1 MLFNHIDHISLE
13 SFQQHAQGRRLVFLD
28 PFSHHRTL
36 FLRSFLE
43 QTARGLLYHQVPRPN
58 LLLTEW
64 LPLLLADIQQVYPDF
79 GTALAAAGGR
89 ATPDALGTALAH
101 DLSAVCHQAGFLF
114 IDDFD
119 RVCRSADLDRFVA
132 ALIAALPDGVQIALS
147 SALAYRQPWST
158 LIAERRAALLGYH
171 EQRHELRFEAYD
183 HPRSQLEVYAL
194 DGGQVL
200 INGRSVSSWDGML
213 PRLLFF
219 YLIDHPLVTRDQVFA
234 DFWPALNV
242 DEATDIFHVT
252 KHKISDVLNRVAGGG
267 EHELTQYRQGYYMP
281 SETIIRTYDVSDF
294 ESLLD
299 RAMQTPNAHEAE
311 VLFRRALDYCRQP
324 FLVQLNAPW
333 IVQRRAALLQRQGDA
348 LIGLGCIYQRQGHHA
363 AALELLEPAL
373 TLRPER
379 EDVHRRV
386 IELHLYLGHVKAA
399 WDAYDR
405 LLTRVYAPL
414 GLLPSPQTL
423 ELRTRLE
430 AHPR

>member
-1 MLFNHIDHISLE
+1 MLFSHIDHISLE

-58 LLLTEW
+58 LPLTEW
-64 LPLLLADIQQVYPDF
+64 LPLLLTDIQQVYPDF
-79 GTALAAAGGR
+79 GAALAAAGGS
-89 ATPDALGTALAH
+89 ATPEALGSALAH
-101 DLSAVCHQAGFLF
+101 DLDAVCNQAGFLF

-119 RVCRSADLDRFVA
+119 RVCRSADLDRFVT
-132 ALIAALPDGVQIALS
+132 ALIAALPDGVQVALS
-147 SALAYRQPWST
+147 TALAYHQPWAT
-158 LIAERRAALLGYH
+158 LIAEHRAALLGYH
-171 EQRHELRFEAYD
+171 EQRHELRFEAHD
-183 HPRSQLEVYAL
+183 RPRAQLEIYAL

-200 INGRSVSSWDGML
+200 LNGRAISSWDGML

-234 DFWPALNV
+234 DFWPALSV

-252 KHKISDVLNRVAGGG
+252 KHKISDVLNRIAGG
-267 EHELTQYRQGYYMP
+267 EAYDLTQYRQGYYMP

-294 ESLLD
+294 EDLVD
-299 RAMQTPNAHEAE
+299 RAMETSNEREAE
-311 VLFRRALDYCRQP
+311 VLFRRALDYCHQP
-324 FLVQLNAPW
+324 FLGQLDAPW

-348 LIGLGCIYQRQGHHA
+348 LIGLGCLHQRQGDHA
-363 AALELLEPAL
+363 AALDLLERAL
-373 TLRPER
+373 SLRPER

-386 IELHLYLGHVKAA
+386 IDLQLQFGHIDAA

-423 ELRTRLE
+423 DLRARLE